1 MRFCVIGAGSGGRA
15 FAAYISSKGYPVSL
29 YNRSFSRIHEIKKKK
44 GIVAKGELEGFF
56 PINRVTQDIEFAIK
70 DADVIM
76 VVTPAFAHKSIAEK
90 MAPYLSKD
98 QIILLNPGRTFGSVE
113 FMKVIEKKRR
123 FSHNIVGETQTL
135 LFTSRELPG
144 NKVNIL
150 KIKNSVNYSTYPEIF
165 TYFPYN
171 SIKNVFPQLS
181 PVDNYLEITLNNTGM
196 LLHPAISLFNAGF
209 MDIGKEF
216 LFYSEGA
223 TPRICEVLEN
233 IELEISY
240 IFQKLGIKFLR
251 YHKWAEK
258 AYGIKAN
265 SIFDSIK
272 KVKAYENIVAPN
284 HLITRYFIEDVP
296 NGLVPIASLG
306 KYLHL
311 ETPLID
317 SIIKLSSI
325 LCGIDFYKEGRTIEK
340 LQLHDFLWEKLK
352 NKGISKTKETQKEE
366 ISIKISSLFT

>member
-171 SIKNVFPQLS
+171 SIKNVFRVS
-181 PVDNYLEITLNNTGM
+181 FDAIRSYINYLEESFIIFQISIFSYSLKVQEVNPKKIYCIDNGLRNAVSFKFSKDEGKLAENLVFLELKRQNKEIYYWQGKNEVDFVIKEIDGSLT
-196 LLHPAISLFNAGF
+196 AINVTYTDEIHQREIQGL
-209 MDIGKEF
+209 KEF
-216 LFYSEGA
+216 KDQYSD
-223 TPRICEVLEN
+223 EV
-233 IELEISY
+233 
-240 IFQKLGIKFLR
+240 KR
-251 YHKWAEK
+251 
-258 AYGIKAN
+258 
-265 SIFDSIK
+265 
-272 KVKAYENIVAPN
+272 
-284 HLITRYFIEDVP
+284 
-296 NGLVPIASLG
+296 
-306 KYLHL
+306 
-311 ETPLID
+311 
-317 SIIKLSSI
+317 
-325 LCGIDFYKEGRTIEK
+325 
-340 LQLHDFLWEKLK
+340 
-352 NKGISKTKETQKEE
+352 
-366 ISIKISSLFT
+366 